1 VLSSIARLPVDF
13 VFQGDSENSGAFLGL
28 RAGTMGPRFPHS
40 PPIAPE
46 EQHNERQTANPFM
59 FD

>member
-1 VLSSIARLPVDF
+1 LRGCRFDF
-13 VFQGDSENSGAFLGL
+13 VFQGDSENSSAFLGL
-28 RAGTMGPRFPHS
+28 RAGTMGPRFPRS